1 MPVSALS
8 VRLCVHLV
16 LTTPERMRK
25 CAVETS
31 SKEELEAVYDLTRSD
46 DALFFI
52 GGVAPSRGARDDV
65 LLGLLHGTA
74 HHAPAVVVFD
84 ASGGRR
90 SESCGGSGPRR

>member
-31 SKEELEAVYDLTRSD
+31 SKEGS
-46 DALFFI
+46 
-52 GGVAPSRGARDDV
+52 SRPF
-65 LLGLLHGTA
+65 TT
-74 HHAPAVVVFD
+74 
-84 ASGGRR
+84 
-90 SESCGGSGPRR
+90 